1 MPRFVDPFTGEV
13 FEAVAT
19 THYED
24 NDGVPHAAP
33 VLAPRLTLRQRVER
47 LLSGAQYPDTAWD
60 YGDEDNLA
68 FDDGE
73 EPLTPAERSYLDAG
87 AVLEARERDLQRP
100 ATPPPAEPKPS
111 PQAPQPVEPGVASP
125 PATPPI
131 PPAAPAG

>member
-1 MPRFVDPFTGEV
+1 MPRFIDPFTGEE

-24 NDGVPHAAP
+24 NDGVPHTAP

-68 FDDGE
+68 FEEGD

-87 AVLEARERDLQRP
+87 AVLEAREREL
-100 ATPPPAEPKPS
+100 ATPPPAEPKAS

-131 PPAAPAG
+131 PPASPVG